1 MENKIRRSVSSLS
14 GFGKNT
20 KKEIRSNKWIA
31 LRQRVSNFKNI
42 VQMKENRAIQG
53 RVVVTN

>member
-1 MENKIRRSVSSLS
+1 MENMIRRSVSSLS

>member
-1 MENKIRRSVSSLS
+1 MENMTHRAVSSLS

-20 KKEIRSNKWIA
+20 KKEIRSNKCMA
-31 LRQRVSNFKNI
+31 LRQRVSSFKNI

>member
-1 MENKIRRSVSSLS
+1 MENMIRRSVSSLS

-53 RVVVTN
+53 SVVVSN

>member
-1 MENKIRRSVSSLS
+1 MENMIRRAVSSLS

>member
-1 MENKIRRSVSSLS
+1 MENMIRRSVSSLS

-20 KKEIRSNKWIA
+20 KKEIRSNKWIT